1 MNKKLD
7 AKSIA
12 ELSSHSLFKDLS
24 TETLQDMFANAYVKE
39 CSAGQY
45 LARQGEECEYI
56 YFVKKGALRGFIG
69 EQTGDETIVN
79 LFKKGDIC
87 CDESIFTTNIA
98 RFPYN
103 LVTLKKTNLIVIHKY
118 ELTKHISKN
127 STFSNNLLYF
137 IGYKNI
143 KMQKHMEAILSK
155 TPLERIGSYILE
167 NTKENTIDFQFNKS
181 VIANYLGMSPET
193 FSRNFSKL
201 KEVFSITVENNR
213 IKIQDPDAMCT
224 FCNLDFVH
232 KCSRRK
238 EKQEPS
244 Q

>member
-1 MNKKLD
+1 MSQKKLD
-7 AKSIA
+7 KKSIT
-12 ELSSHSLFKDLS
+12 ELSSHSLFKGID
-24 TETLQDMFANAYVKE
+24 TDTLQTMFAKAFIKE
-39 CSAGQY
+39 CNAGEY
-45 LARQGEECEYI
+45 LTRQGEECDHI

-69 EQTGDETIVN
+69 EENGDEAIVN

-87 CDESIFTTNIA
+87 GEESIFTTSIA
-98 RFPYN
+98 SFPYN
-103 LVTLKKTNLIVIHKY
+103 LVTLKKTVLIGIHKY
-118 ELTKHISKN
+118 ELTKYIAEN
-127 STFSNNLLYF
+127 STFANNLLYF

-181 VIANYLGMSPET
+181 IIANYLGMSPET

-201 KEVFSITVENNR
+201 KDVFSITVENNR
-213 IKIQDPDAMCT
+213 VKIQDPDAMCT

-238 EKQEPS
+238 DKQEQS
-244 Q
+244 